1 MDTKALKDKILQ
13 LAIQGKLVPQD
24 ENDEPVSVLLEKIKA
39 EKERLIKEKVI
50 KKEKPLPE
58 ISEEEKL
65 FELPKGWEW
74 VRLGDITK
82 IYLGLT
88 HRPEYVDKGIPFLS
102 VKDISGGKILFENCK
117 YIEENKFNSMPIGS
131 KPIKGDVLFGRVGT
145 LGKPSIVDIDFPFGI
160 FVSLGF
166 LRPFIIDMNKYLK
179 IFMES
184 QLFFDQI
191 HKNVSGVAQVNLNTG
206 WLNNFVIPLP
216 PLEEQKR
223 IVAKVDSLFKLIDE
237 LDNNKQD
244 LLQNISDTRNKVLQL
259 AIQGKL
265 VKQDEN
271 DESAS
276 ILLEKIK
283 EEKERLIKEKVI
295 KKEKP
300 LPEISE
306 EEKLFDLPNGWEW
319 ARLGNLGNIFNGN
332 SINAKLKESK
342 YSNIKEGYNYIAT
355 KDIDLKSRIINYENG
370 IKIPFNEEKF
380 RIAHKGAV
388 LICAEGASAGKKIGL
403 VKEDICFGNKLLAI
417 ELFYKTNSK
426 YLFYLYQST
435 EFSKIFSNLIS
446 GIVGGISSKN
456 FKEISIPL
464 PPLEEQKR
472 IVAKVDTIMNYLDE
486 LEKQINQ

>member
-24 ENDEPVSVLLEKIKA
+24 ENDEPASVLLEKIEA
-39 EKERLIKEKVI
+39 EKERLIKDKVI
-50 KKEKPLPE
+50 KKEK
-58 ISEEEKL
+58 
-65 FELPKGWEW
+65 
-74 VRLGDITK
+74 
-82 IYLGLT
+82 
-88 HRPEYVDKGIPFLS
+88 
-102 VKDISGGKILFENCK
+102 
-117 YIEENKFNSMPIGS
+117 
-131 KPIKGDVLFGRVGT
+131 
-145 LGKPSIVDIDFPFGI
+145 
-160 FVSLGF
+160 SL
-166 LRPFIIDMNKYLK
+166 
-179 IFMES
+179 
-184 QLFFDQI
+184 Q
-191 HKNVSGVAQVNLNTG
+191 
-206 WLNNFVIPLP
+206 
-216 PLEEQKR
+216 
-223 IVAKVDSLFKLIDE
+223 
-237 LDNNKQD
+237 
-244 LLQNISDTRNKVLQL
+244 
-259 AIQGKL
+259 
-265 VKQDEN
+265 
-271 DESAS
+271 
-276 ILLEKIK
+276 
-283 EEKERLIKEKVI
+283 
-295 KKEKP
+295 
-300 LPEISE
+300 EISE

>member
-39 EKERLIKEKVI
+39 EKERLIKDKVIKKEKQLPEISDDEKSFTLPNTWKWCRLGNICKQITDGAHKTPKYVDAGIPFLSVKNISKGYLDFSDTKYISEEEHKSLISRCNPQRNDLLFCRIGTLGRFKVIDIDTEFSIFVSLGLIKLSDNIYPKYMEYVLNSTELYSQYYEIKVDGSHTSKLNLRDIPNLKVPLPPLAEQKRIVAKVDSLFKLIDELDNNKQDLLQNIYDTRNKVLQLAIQGKLVDQNEDDEPASVLLERIKEEKERLINKKVI

-223 IVAKVDSLFKLIDE
+223 IVD
-237 LDNNKQD
+237 
-244 LLQNISDTRNKVLQL
+244 
-259 AIQGKL
+259 
-265 VKQDEN
+265 
-271 DESAS
+271 
-276 ILLEKIK
+276 
-283 EEKERLIKEKVI
+283 
-295 KKEKP
+295 
-300 LPEISE
+300 
-306 EEKLFDLPNGWEW
+306 
-319 ARLGNLGNIFNGN
+319 
-332 SINAKLKESK
+332 
-342 YSNIKEGYNYIAT
+342 
-355 KDIDLKSRIINYENG
+355 
-370 IKIPFNEEKF
+370 
-380 RIAHKGAV
+380 
-388 LICAEGASAGKKIGL
+388 
-403 VKEDICFGNKLLAI
+403 
-417 ELFYKTNSK
+417 
-426 YLFYLYQST
+426 
-435 EFSKIFSNLIS
+435 
-446 GIVGGISSKN
+446 
-456 FKEISIPL
+456 
-464 PPLEEQKR
+464 
-472 IVAKVDTIMNYLDE
+472 KVDTIMNYLDE
-486 LEKQINQ
+486 LEKQIN

>member
-223 IVAKVDSLFKLIDE
+223 IVAKVD
-237 LDNNKQD
+237 
-244 LLQNISDTRNKVLQL
+244 
-259 AIQGKL
+259 
-265 VKQDEN
+265 
-271 DESAS
+271 
-276 ILLEKIK
+276 
-283 EEKERLIKEKVI
+283 
-295 KKEKP
+295 
-300 LPEISE
+300 
-306 EEKLFDLPNGWEW
+306 
-319 ARLGNLGNIFNGN
+319 
-332 SINAKLKESK
+332 
-342 YSNIKEGYNYIAT
+342 
-355 KDIDLKSRIINYENG
+355 
-370 IKIPFNEEKF
+370 
-380 RIAHKGAV
+380 
-388 LICAEGASAGKKIGL
+388 
-403 VKEDICFGNKLLAI
+403 
-417 ELFYKTNSK
+417 
-426 YLFYLYQST
+426 
-435 EFSKIFSNLIS
+435 
-446 GIVGGISSKN
+446 
-456 FKEISIPL
+456 
-464 PPLEEQKR
+464 
-472 IVAKVDTIMNYLDE
+472 TIMNYLDE